1 MSVNNNTIQ
10 PALLSTSSERERVQR
25 EKNSAAAT
33 ATWTRCMTCW
43 TKTKNTAMLQ
53 SRGRRV
59 KHASCLARPTTEA
72 HPYAAFS
79 SVQGVPFKG
88 SSTRINTGQVT
99 NSAQGVSFKGSPQ
112 GCQRQAEM
120 EWRLR
125 TILLKRNATA
135 IARPPWAWWD
145 SKSFRMAL
153 ARWPNDQ
160 IYLHV
165 YLHTNKIGINM
176 ESQFRLGLYRHRP
189 VLASDKSGHI
199 RLLLT
204 FILLCIQMKAN
215 NGKQTIWCSAIK
227 YFSVT
232 TSRCY
237 RFKSF

>member
-10 PALLSTSSERERVQR
+10 PALLSTSSEREWVQR

-88 SSTRINTGQVT
+88 SSTGINTGQVT

-120 EWRLR
+120 EWTLR

-165 YLHTNKIGINM
+165 YLHINNIGINV
-176 ESQFRLGLYRHRP
+176 ESQFHLGLYRHRP
-189 VLASDKSGHI
+189 FLASDKSGHI
-199 RLLLT
+199 RPLLT
-204 FILLCIQMKAN
+204 CKYVFKW
-215 NGKQTIWCSAIK
+215 KQTMG
-227 YFSVT
+227 
-232 TSRCY
+232 SR
-237 RFKSF
+237 RLDARP